1 MHELAVRL
9 REWAAKEAMSGADMP
24 WAALGRRDALTRS
37 QTLLWVA
44 DYIEGKRK

>member
-1 MHELAVRL
+1 MKELAARL
-9 REWAAKEAMSGADMP
+9 REWAAHEAKQGADMP

-44 DYIEGKRK
+44 DYVEKETR